1 MRLKDFRRATN
12 FFAGKYQNQFA
23 RGQNGSTLPRF
34 KDATNLMNT
43 GILISPFRST
53 ALIAALVLAT
63 HTAAVHAQSYGRI
76 DYDVLKREQRG
87 LGNVLTDGETDLS
100 SGETRM
106 RNNSLHLSA
115 EDVARAA
122 SKVAH
127 LRAMAQLHP
136 ERCARTSGAF
146 LLPAGLAL
154 QSLTNNFFGN
164 LKPRIV
170 RLEDNLDSYVTQLER
185 LDPKLAAELRSLIT
199 AYNRAAFDVVK
210 NNENTS
216 GSIEYNPNSIDAAAA
231 PNLRQNSIFDNV
243 NRAGGGSS
251 GSGGDLNDP
260 NNPNS
265 PNYRGGSGGNNSF
278 DPNNPNFGGGNGL
291 ITPGTF
297 RGTIRDT
304 GGQIL
309 NVDDF
314 LDNKTLVKR
323 TKSDNGILTREEKI
337 TGDIVPDGN
346 GGAIF
351 RKRDSKPIDW
361 QFDIEA
367 NDNGFTLVDRSNA
380 SPDEDKGYSVQSWTV
395 KDPSGQTQDYPG
407 TQQLKYAMS
416 SSGKYVVTAKVL
428 TKLKTNFTIYISPV
442 NN

>member
-1 MRLKDFRRATN
+1 MAAL
-12 FFAGKYQNQFA
+12 FFATGH
-23 RGQNGSTLPRF
+23 G
-34 KDATNLMNT
+34 NL
-43 GILISPFRST
+43 
-53 ALIAALVLAT
+53 
-63 HTAAVHAQSYGRI
+63 HAQSYGRI

-136 ERCARTSGAF
+136 ERCARTTGAF
-146 LLPAGLAL
+146 LLPASLAL
-154 QSLTNNFFGN
+154 QSLTNHFFGN
-164 LKPRIV
+164 IKPRIV
-170 RLEDNLDSYVTQLER
+170 RLEDNLDAYVTQLQR
-185 LDPKLAAELRSLIT
+185 LDPKLAAELRSLID

-210 NNENTS
+210 NSENAN
-216 GSIEYNPNSIDAAAA
+216 GSIEYNPNSIDAAVA
-231 PNLRQNSIFDNV
+231 PNLRQNSIFENV
-243 NRAGGGSS
+243 NRSGNGGSS
-251 GSGGDLNDP
+251 GAGGDLNDP

-265 PNYRGGSGGNNSF
+265 PNYRSGGFGANNF
-278 DPNNPNFGGGNGL
+278 DPNNPNYGGSGGL
-291 ITPGTF
+291 ITPANF

-309 NVDDF
+309 NADDF
-314 LDNKTLVKR
+314 LDNKTVVRR
-323 TKSDNGILTREEKI
+323 TKSDNGILTREVKI
-337 TGDIVPDGN
+337 TGDLAPDGN

-351 RKRDSKPIDW
+351 RKRDSKAIDW

-367 NDNGFTLVDRSNA
+367 NDNGFTLVDRSNGQA
-380 SPDEDKGYSVQSWTV
+380 DEDKGFNVQSWTV
-395 KDPSGQTQDYPG
+395 RDPSGQTQDYPG
-407 TQQLKYAMS
+407 TEQLKYAMS
-416 SSGKYVVTAKVL
+416 SPGKYTITAKVM